1 MSKHTPGPWY
11 VSGIRVSQPPRIGRD
26 TRIINIGSDDDGTY
40 LAMVF
45 FDMETGRGQADARL
59 IAAAPELL
67 AVLMQ
72 IQRMGY
78 TDWGDK
84 VMVDEVIA
92 KATGESP

>member
-1 MSKHTPGPWY
+1 MSKHTPGPWE
-11 VSGIRVSQPPRIGRD
+11 VEEGAGEIVIC
-26 TRIINIGSDDDGTY
+26 
-40 LAMVF
+40 A
-45 FDMETGRGQADARL
+45 ETGTAIDESICFVTHGGWHEMPRETAIANARL